1 MLAERTGWGRIH
13 VKIIPAEG
21 ASYLGKYLTKEG
33 RAPCFKGW
41 RLWAA
46 FGPWKWTKVK
56 DVKFESE
63 FSTII
68 RDLLVARKGRGSY
81 FQRLALADEFI
92 SRNLLIIAIN
102 WKNRQ
107 AAPRQ
112 KCSFQIRPDRPR
124 MSRPLGQI

>member
-1 MLAERTGWGRIH
+1 MVITSRINVVEVRLLAERAGWGRIH
-13 VKIIPAEG
+13 VKMIPAEG

-33 RAPCFKGW
+33 RAPCLKGW

-68 RDLLVARKGRGSY
+68 RALIATGRGRGSY
-81 FQRLALADEFI
+81 FKRLAVADEIYFK
-92 SRNLLIIAIN
+92 RLI
-102 WKNRQ
+102 
-107 AAPRQ
+107 
-112 KCSFQIRPDRPR
+112 D
-124 MSRPLGQI
+124 